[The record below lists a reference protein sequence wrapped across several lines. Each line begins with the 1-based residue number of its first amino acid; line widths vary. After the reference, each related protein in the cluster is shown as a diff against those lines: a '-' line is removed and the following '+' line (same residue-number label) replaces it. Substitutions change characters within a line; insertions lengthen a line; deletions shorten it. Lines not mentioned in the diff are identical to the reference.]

1 MLYTPCRDRI
11 TAPYCMLY
19 TPCRDGITAPPTYK
33 LCGDIFTDYVKIKV
47 GRLTLM
53 FAFYYD

>member
-1 MLYTPCRDRI
+1 
-11 TAPYCMLY
+11 MLY